1 MIILGFGEVRNINT
15 VEKGKSPPAVDRPQV
30 AAVTGSQR
38 LDNAFN
44 K

>member
-30 AAVTGSQR
+30 ASIIGSQR
-38 LDNAFN
+38 LESAFN